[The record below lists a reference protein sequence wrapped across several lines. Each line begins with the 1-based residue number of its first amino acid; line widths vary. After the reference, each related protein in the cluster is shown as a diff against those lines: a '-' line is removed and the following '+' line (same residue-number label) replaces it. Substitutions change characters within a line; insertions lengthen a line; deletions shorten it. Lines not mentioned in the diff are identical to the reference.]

1 MMNRI
6 GSAVL
11 RYDRL
16 PSTNDVAR
24 ELALAHAPEG
34 VAVVARG
41 QSAGRGRQGRAWA
54 SPPGQ
59 GLYCSVI
66 LRPRIPPAD
75 ATMITLAAAIAVV
88 EMLADDYQIVADI
101 KWPNDVHVRGRKLCG
116 ILVESAI
123 ESGVLQFAIMG
134 IGVNIAQREFPADLK
149 DIATSLL
156 IESGKEITPDEFL
169 GPLLARLDVW
179 YRKALA
185 QPAEIIAQWEAR
197 SSYARDCAVR
207 VESSDGVI
215 EGTTRGLAPSGALT
229 LELTTGEQREIVS
242 GDVTLRKG

>member
-1 MMNRI
+1 MMSRI

-16 PSTNDVAR
+16 PSTNDMAR
-24 ELALAHAPEG
+24 ELAQASAPEG
-34 VAVVARG
+34 VAVVARA
-41 QSAGRGRQGRAWA
+41 QTAGRGRQGRAWA

-66 LRPRIPPAD
+66 LRPRVAPAD

-88 EMLADDYQIVADI
+88 ETLADDYHVEADI

-123 ESGVLQFAIMG
+123 ESGTLQFAIMG
-134 IGVNIAQREFPADLK
+134 IGVNIAQREFPDDLK
-149 DIATSLL
+149 EIATSLF
-156 IESGKEITPDEFL
+156 IESGERVTPDDFL
-169 GPLLARLDVW
+169 KPLLARLEAW

-229 LELTTGEQREIVS
+229 LELTSGERREIVS
-242 GDVTLRKG
+242 GEVRLRKG

>member
-1 MMNRI
+1 MSRI

-24 ELALAHAPEG
+24 ELAQASAPEG
-34 VAVVARG
+34 VAVVARA
-41 QSAGRGRQGRAWA
+41 QTSGRGRQGRAWA

-66 LRPRIPPAD
+66 LRPPVAPAD

-88 EMLADDYQIVADI
+88 ETLADAFQVVADI

-123 ESGVLQFAIMG
+123 ENGALQFAIMG
-134 IGVNIAQREFPADLK
+134 IGVNIAQQNFPDELK

-156 IESGKEITPDEFL
+156 IESGKEVAPDDFL
-169 GPLLARLDVW
+169 KPLLARLEGW

-185 QPAEIIAQWEAR
+185 QPAEIIAQWETR

-207 VESSDGVI
+207 VESSDGII
-215 EGTTRGLAPSGALT
+215 EGRTRGLAPSGALT
-229 LELTTGEQREIVS
+229 LELANGERREIVS
-242 GDVTLRKG
+242 GDVKLRKG